1 MASKEEIQK
10 KNIQEANKFLSEQ
23 IALSTTLADIMADV
37 VKATRNKGELDKA
50 SLDLSRQSVKMAQ
63 NVASEYEDL
72 KTVEKDI
79 TKNKKLQNDIVKQ
92 QGALEKDLGTTAQ
105 KNLKAFREQKST
117 TDDLKKAYEKLVTD
131 QKNGVAVSQ
140 DALDMAAIQVMYAE
154 DELAL
159 AGSMLTAQAEQVVFL
174 EQANEENAE
183 ILAHLRE
190 QERRQ
195 TNLLKSSSG
204 IVDGL
209 SGMAKILDKIGMSKM
224 SKVFKDSADMA
235 KKLTYEQTE
244 GGQIIL
250 GTFKKLKIGAKA
262 FGATLKSALG
272 PMTIILALVGGA
284 VKLFQKQK
292 ERLKE
297 GVELANKQAQ
307 ATADMGRNLGVSAA
321 KASELASQASAIG
334 GAMGM
339 TSSEAKQAAGDILSS
354 IGGVEKLTN
363 STMQTFMKLKKFA
376 GMTAGDIKNIYTL
389 SKLTGQ
395 EAGKVAQEMGAQAQ
409 QSIKSLKLNVSMKQL
424 MSDVGKVSANVKINF
439 GGSAKAITAAVA
451 QAKKLGLEMN
461 QIEGIASSLLN
472 IEDSIAA
479 EMEAELLTGK
489 DLNLEKARL
498 AALNGDQA
506 ALMDEL
512 AKQGINEAEYSK
524 MNVLQRE
531 ALAKAMGMSK
541 DQMDGMLI
549 TQKENTASN
558 QDQVDMQQKG
568 INAMMN
574 AATILEAR
582 AAKEER
588 LKGIGEE
595 QTKNMN
601 KLIDAGLKLKET
613 LQPLV
618 DAIFEPILELVTD
631 IATFISDNLGGSIE
645 QVSDGSGKI
654 LRDFSNLKPIIKAI
668 AVTYGLLKTYQF
680 AITQKKKIEMGYDK
694 LKKSDTLFFAKY
706 RMMEFKDTLALNAK
720 KLAFYV
726 KEKAQLLANKAIQA
740 ASFLKNVGIAAMKA
754 ISSLASIPVV
764 GWGLGIAAAASVAA
778 LAAKYMNDGIQGPVA
793 GGKPGYSRTM
803 FGPEGAISF
812 NDKDTIVAGT
822 NLDGGGGNSGGGN
835 SAELGR
841 IANLLEKLLNK
852 EGGVYIDGNKVGA
865 TIALTN
871 YEQQ

>member
-10 KNIQEANKFLSEQ
+10 KNIQEANKFLAEQ
-23 IALSTTLADIMADV
+23 IALSTTLADIMQDV
-37 VKATRNKGELDKA
+37 VRSTRNKGELDKA
-50 SLDLSRQSVKMAQ
+50 SLDLTRQTVKMAQ

-79 TKNKKLQNDIVKQ
+79 SKNKKLQNDIVKQ
-92 QGALEKDLGTTAQ
+92 QAALEKDLGETAK
-105 KNLKAFREQKST
+105 KNLKSFREQKST

-131 QKNGVAVSQ
+131 QKNGVEISQ
-140 DALDMAAIQVMYAE
+140 DALDKAALEVMYAE

-159 AGSMLTAQAEQVVFL
+159 RGSMLTSQAEQVVFL

-183 ILAHLRE
+183 ILEHLKE

-235 KKLTYEQTE
+235 KKMTYEATD
-244 GGQIIL
+244 GGKTMI
-250 GTFKKLKIGAKA
+250 GTWKKMSIGAKA
-262 FGATLKSALG
+262 FGATLKAALG

-292 ERLKE
+292 ERLKD
-297 GVELANKQAQ
+297 GVALANKQAQ

-321 KASELASQASAIG
+321 KAAELAAQASAIG

-339 TSSEAKQAAGDILSS
+339 TTSQAKQAAGEILSS

-363 STMQTFMKLKKFA
+363 ATMQTFMKLKKFA
-376 GMTAGDIKNIYTL
+376 GMTANDIKNIYNL

-395 EAGKVAQEMGAQAQ
+395 EAGKVAKEMGAQAQ

-506 ALMDEL
+506 TLMEEL

-531 ALAKAMGMSK
+531 SLAKAMGMTK

-558 QDQVDMQQKG
+558 QDQVDFQQEG
-568 INAMMN
+568 IKAMMTT
-574 AATILEAR
+574 ASLLESR
-582 AAKEER
+582 AAEEER
-588 LKGIGEE
+588 LKGIGKE
-595 QTKNMN
+595 QTENMN

-631 IATFISDNLGGSIE
+631 IATYLVDKLALGVGSVKDDAGEI
-645 QVSDGSGKI
+645 KTNFAA
-654 LRDFSNLKPIIKAI
+654 LAPIIKAI
-668 AVTYGLLKTYQF
+668 AITWAGIKTTQF
-680 AITQKKKIEMGYDK
+680 AINSYKKIAMGYDK
-694 LKKSDTLFFAKY
+694 IKKSDTLFFARY
-706 RMMEFKDTLALNAK
+706 RMMEAKDWLALQGK
-720 KLAFYV
+720 KLAGYAR
-726 KEKAQLLANKAIQA
+726 EKAALIANKAVQA
-740 ASFLKNVGIAAMKA
+740 ASFLKDVGIAAMRA

-764 GWGLGIAAAASVAA
+764 GWGLGLAAAGAVAA
-778 LAAKYMNDGIQGPVA
+778 LAVKYMNDGVQGPVG

-822 NLDGGGGNSGGGN
+822 NLGGEGGGGSTN
-835 SAELGR
+835 SAELAR
-841 IANLLEKLLNK
+841 IANLLERLLNK

-865 TIALTN
+865 TLALTN

>member
-1 MASKEEIQK
+1 MADSRT
-10 KNIQEANKFLSEQ
+10 KNIQEANQLLGEQ
-23 IALSTTLADIMADV
+23 INLMTQLADVLKNV
-37 VKATRNKGELDKA
+37 VAESKTKSTLEKG
-50 SLDLSRQSVKMAQ
+50 SLDLSRQAVKLTRDLS
-63 NVASEYEDL
+63 SEYDS
-72 KTVEKDI
+72 VEAVQKDI
-79 TKNKKLQNDIVKQ
+79 TKNRKLQQD
-92 QGALEKDLGTTAQ
+92 LEKQAIALQ
-105 KNLKAFREQKST
+105 KQFGGNEEEI
-117 TDDLKKAYEKLVTD
+117 LKKFKKKQEASKKADHIARALLEK
-131 QKNGVAVSQ
+131 QKNGANISDSQIKRAQDLAAVKAEEMS
-140 DALDMAAIQVMYAE
+140 AAGRLLENYQ
-154 DELAL
+154 
-159 AGSMLTAQAEQVVFL
+159 EQITFL
-174 EQANEENAE
+174 EEQGE
-183 ILAHLRE
+183 ILAENLAYLAE

-195 TNLLKSSSG
+195 QNLVKSGSLVTDALNGTAKVFNELK
-204 IVDGL
+204 
-209 SGMAKILDKIGMSKM
+209 MTKIGSIFSEGAKH
-224 SKVFKDSADMA
+224 A
-235 KKLTYEQTE
+235 KKLTEEQTT
-244 GGQIIL
+244 GGKRVLTGYEKMKVAVQGIGKSL
-250 GTFKKLKIGAKA
+250 KAAFTFTNIMGAA
-262 FGATLKSALG
+262 VMYL
-272 PMTIILALVGGA
+272 
-284 VKLFQKQK
+284 VKLFKKQK

-297 GVELANKQAQ
+297 GVDLANKQAQ
-307 ATADMGRNLGVSAA
+307 ATADMGRNLGVSSA
-321 KASELASQASAIG
+321 KAAELASQVSAIG

-339 TSSEAKQAAGDILSS
+339 TTDQAKQAAGEILSS

-363 STMQTFMKLKKFA
+363 DTMQTFMKLKKFA
-376 GMTAGDIKNIYTL
+376 GMTADDVKNIYRL

-395 EAGKVAQEMGAQAQ
+395 EAGKVAKEMGAQAQ

-512 AKQGINEAEYSK
+512 AAQGITEAEYSK

-531 ALAKAMGMSK
+531 SLAKAMGMTK

-568 INAMMN
+568 IDAMMS

-582 AAKEER
+582 AAREEQ

-631 IATFISDNLGGSIE
+631 IATFISDNLGGSIQ
-645 QVSDGSGKI
+645 QVSDGSGKV

-668 AVTYGLLKTYQF
+668 AVTYGLIKGYQA
-680 AITQKKKIEMGYDK
+680 AITLKKKIAMGYDK
-694 LKKSDTLFFAKY
+694 IKKSDTLFFARY

-778 LAAKYMNDGIQGPVA
+778 LAAKYMNDGIQGPVT

-803 FGPEGAISF
+803 YSPEGAISF

-822 NLDGGGGNSGGGN
+822 NLGGEGNSNSN
-835 SAELGR
+835 SAELGK

-852 EGGVYIDGNKVGA
+852 EGGVYIDGNKVGS

>member
-23 IALSTTLADIMADV
+23 IALSTTLADIMQDV
-37 VKATRNKGELDKA
+37 VRSTRNKGELDKA
-50 SLDLSRQSVKMAQ
+50 SLDLTRQSVKMAQ

-92 QGALEKDLGTTAQ
+92 QGALEKDLGKTA
-105 KNLKAFREQKST
+105 KDNLKSFREQKST
-117 TDDLKKAYEKLVTD
+117 TDDLKKAYEKLITD

-140 DALDMAAIQVMYAE
+140 DALDTAALEVMYAE
-154 DELAL
+154 EELAL
-159 AGSMLTAQAEQVVFL
+159 RGSMLTTQAEQIVFL

-235 KKLTYEQTE
+235 KKLTYEQSQ
-244 GGQIIL
+244 GGKIIL
-250 GTFKKLKIGAKA
+250 GTFQKLKIGAKA

-297 GVELANKQAQ
+297 GVDLANKQAQ
-307 ATADMGRNLGVSAA
+307 ATADMGRNLGVSSA
-321 KASELASQASAIG
+321 KAAELAAQASAIG
-334 GAMGM
+334 GSMGM
-339 TSSEAKQAAGDILSS
+339 VSSEAKQAAGEILSS

-363 STMQTFMKLKKFA
+363 DTMQTFMKLKKFA

-395 EAGKVAQEMGAQAQ
+395 EAGKVAKEMAAQSQ

-498 AALNGDQA
+498 AALNGDQV
-506 ALMDEL
+506 ALMDAL
-512 AKQGINEAEYSK
+512 AEQGINEAEYSK

-531 ALAKAMGMSK
+531 SLAKAMGMTK
-541 DQMDGMLI
+541 DQMDSMLI

-558 QDQVDMQQKG
+558 QEQVDFQQKG
-568 INAMMN
+568 IDAMTN

-582 AAKEER
+582 AAKEEK
-588 LKGIGEE
+588 LKGIGKE
-595 QTKNMN
+595 QTENMN

-631 IATFISDNLGGSIE
+631 IATFISDNLGGSIQ
-645 QVSDGSGKI
+645 QVSDGSGKV
-654 LRDFSNLKPIIKAI
+654 LKDFSNLKPIIKAI
-668 AVTYGLLKTYQF
+668 AVTYGLIKGYQA
-680 AITQKKKIEMGYDK
+680 AITLKKKVEMGYDK
-694 LKKSDTLFFAKY
+694 IKKSDTLFFARY

-778 LAAKYMNDGIQGPVA
+778 LAAKYMNDGIQGPVT

-803 FGPEGAISF
+803 YSPEGAISF
-812 NDKDTIVAGT
+812 NDKDTIIAGT
-822 NLDGGGGNSGGGN
+822 NLGGEGNSNSN

-852 EGGVYIDGNKVGA
+852 EGGVYIDGNKVGS